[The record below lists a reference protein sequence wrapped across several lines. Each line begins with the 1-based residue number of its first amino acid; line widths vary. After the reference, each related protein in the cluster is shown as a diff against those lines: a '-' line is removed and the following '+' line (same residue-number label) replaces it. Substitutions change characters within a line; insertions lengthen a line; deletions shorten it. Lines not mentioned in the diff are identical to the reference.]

1 MKTVLSNFI
10 SFSEAV
16 LDLEMRGL
24 NWRTTSGGS
33 ELSAQREVLQYQY
46 LKSKLEKLIE
56 KSETSDE
63 IEPFRAE
70 FLRLLGVETASID
83 SKK

>member
-1 MKTVLSNFI
+1 MKTALSHFI

-24 NWRTTSGGS
+24 DWRTTAGGS
-33 ELSAQREVLQYQY
+33 ELSAQREVLQYQE

-56 KSETSDE
+56 KS
-63 IEPFRAE
+63 
-70 FLRLLGVETASID
+70 
-83 SKK
+83 